1 MNNMHILSAM
11 SVLVFTHICVF
22 GMGFIIAFTYMNK
35 RTSETD
41 MSIQSFFDKQRAS
54 KKEDKRKQIS
64 IDDTKVVLDIKTDN
78 LEKKFDKLGTNSKSK
93 NDIKSSINK
102 LKSMRG

>member
-11 SVLVFTHICVF
+11 SVLVFTHICAF
-22 GMGFIIAFTYMNK
+22 GMGFVIAFTYMNK
-35 RTSETD
+35 RTPESE
-41 MSIQSFFDKQRAS
+41 MSIQSFFEKQ
-54 KKEDKRKQIS
+54 KENNKQEKRKKIE
-64 IDDTKVVLDIKTDN
+64 IDNTKVVLDIKTDN
-78 LEKKFDKLGTNSKSK
+78 LEKKFDKLGTSSKSK